1 MRETKKANV
10 LVTGAGGFIGGF
22 LCERLVAEGHAVTAL
37 AMGNENTESLE
48 NLGCRI
54 VRGDLTRPK
63 SISGIC
69 RGADLVFHLAARVT
83 YWGTRN
89 DFYRAIVDATRNL
102 LNEAAGN
109 GCRFVFASSVVAVG
123 LGNGHIRGH
132 RETNPTRKTGI
143 FYGDAKLDAENLVWQ
158 YHREGKVEGVVIRP
172 TNVIGPGSVWV
183 TDAVENLKK
192 PFFPLV
198 DGGKWSASLLYVENL
213 VDALY
218 LAGIKEAAA
227 GRTYHIMDDYP
238 VTWRQYFSDIAE
250 IMVKP
255 IDWKTFA
262 SIPFGAAWQL
272 AGLVGGACAL
282 FGIRTTI
289 TRHNIAMMG
298 RDNDLDTTRAK
309 ADLGWKTRV
318 PYDAAKQRIADWMRE
333 QELAGGDA

>member
-1 MRETKKANV
+1 MTEAKKANV

-22 LCERLVAEGHAVTAL
+22 MCERLVAEGHAVTAL
-37 AMGNENTESLE
+37 AMGNENTERLE

-54 VRGDLTRPK
+54 VRGDLTRPE

-89 DFYRAIVDATRNL
+89 DFYSAIVDATRNL

-123 LGNGHIRGH
+123 LGNRQIRGQ
-132 RETNPTRKTGI
+132 REFDPTWKTGV

-183 TDAVENLKK
+183 RDAVANLKK
-192 PFFPLV
+192 PFFPLI

-218 LAGIKEAAA
+218 LAGTKAAAA
-227 GRTYHIMDDYP
+227 GRTYHIMDDYS

-250 IMVKP
+250 IMGKP

-262 SIPFGAAWQL
+262 PLPFGLAWQM
-272 AGLVGGACAL
+272 AGIVGGACATV
-282 FGIRTTI
+282 GIRTTL
-289 TRHNIAMMG
+289 TRHNVAMMG

-309 ADLGWKTRV
+309 TDLAWKTRI
-318 PYDAAKQRIADWMRE
+318 PYDAAIKRIAAWMRE
-333 QELAGGDA
+333 QGFAGGDA